1 VEVLVRLNKI
11 VVLKSFVSNG
21 GHSYES
27 RVDRGFSDVPHKL
40 GDVISIEE
48 QRTWHHNFL
57 RYLEQKGLVK
67 IEVLTECPLCH
78 QALS

>member
-1 VEVLVRLNKI
+1 MKLVKV
-11 VVLKSFVSNG
+11 VVLKSFVSNSG
-21 GHSYES
+21 FGYDERVS
-27 RVDRGFSDVPHKL
+27 RSIADVQHKS

-78 QALS
+78 SRLPG